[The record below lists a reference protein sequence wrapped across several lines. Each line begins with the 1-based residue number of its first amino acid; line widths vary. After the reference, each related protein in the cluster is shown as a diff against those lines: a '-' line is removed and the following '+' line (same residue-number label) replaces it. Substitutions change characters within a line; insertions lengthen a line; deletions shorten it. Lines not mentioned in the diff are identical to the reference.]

1 MMDYEMNVEVQRIA
15 QSVVRTGESLL
26 WSGQPDPR
34 RIALQTLP
42 IFILAIPWTAFALFW
57 IATASG
63 FKLPSFDP
71 SNYFSLFPF
80 FGVPFVLIGLTTLA
94 LPYWAYRRANRT
106 VYAVTDQRCL
116 MITTG
121 KRMYVD
127 SYAAEDI
134 GAIKRVERRNG
145 TGDLIFAASATD
157 AAKDLTR
164 IRKTGFYGIPNV
176 RLVEDIVRSVFK
188 K

>member
-1 MMDYEMNVEVQRIA
+1 MDYEMNVEVQRIA

-80 FGVPFVLIGLTTLA
+80 FGVPFVLIGFTTLA
-94 LPYWAYRRANRT
+94 LP
-106 VYAVTDQRCL
+106 
-116 MITTG
+116 
-121 KRMYVD
+121 
-127 SYAAEDI
+127 
-134 GAIKRVERRNG
+134 
-145 TGDLIFAASATD
+145 
-157 AAKDLTR
+157 
-164 IRKTGFYGIPNV
+164 
-176 RLVEDIVRSVFK
+176 
-188 K
+188 